1 MMDFVLEAWVSSIIE
16 GKKLQWMMGKGEP
29 WQPGEKLKLLFAG
42 YNGTRNTGSDVRVEE
57 MLRQIRRI
65 LGPENVDL
73 SMMTFN
79 FDRSRGYFEGTSQV
93 RLPDIF
99 PPFLASEVP
108 KHHGV
113 VACEGSMFKSKFANA
128 LATMMIGSLGIAAA
142 ENKLSIGYGAEAGH
156 MDPLVAK
163 MCGRYCRNSL
173 VITRNDE
180 SRKILR
186 ELGVPT
192 ELGTDTAWT
201 FEPLGAEY
209 GQKAL
214 HDVGWDGKTPVLVVC
229 PINPFEWP
237 VKASVAKAALHSLAG
252 AYKDSHYRGP
262 YFHNAGPEANRA
274 NEHYLSSIAKAVAAF
289 RQKRSVFVIMAA
301 TERMDARAC
310 GRISEKLGGVPV
322 LTSDDYNMY
331 QMVSI
336 LRACRMMVSS
346 RYHGIVTSMPALVAS
361 AGITMDERI
370 RNLMNERGHQELLM
384 NVDDPDLEARTLA
397 AIEILDRDGERIA
410 DGIARS
416 VVRNLKLM
424 ARMGVYFE
432 EEVQRRYPEFPNA
445 ARRMEL
451 GGLPAADERG
461 VEGIGGGVRV
471 GLVFE
476 LGIPD
481 RPDSHVIPGTD
492 SCQPGEERGQRCSS
506 GTSRRAGG
514 PADRAAV
521 AGSGAGGAGLSA
533 ATAAEK
539 GRPLRVAGA

>member
-16 GKKLQWMMGKGEP
+16 GKKIQWMMGKREP
-29 WQPGEKLKLLFAG
+29 WQPGEKLRLLFAG

-79 FDRSRGYFEGTSQV
+79 FDRSRGYFEGTTQV
-93 RLPDIF
+93 HLPDIF
-99 PPFLASEVP
+99 PPFLANEVP

-173 VITRNDE
+173 VITRNNE

-214 HDVGWDGKTPVLVVC
+214 HDAGWDGKTPVLVVC

-252 AYKDSHYRGP
+252 AYKESHYRGP
-262 YFHNAGPEANRA
+262 YFHNAGPEADRA
-274 NEHYLSSIAKAVAAF
+274 YEHYLSSIANAVAAF
-289 RQKRSVFVIMAA
+289 RQKRNVFVIMAA

-310 GRISEKLGGVPV
+310 RRISEKLGGVPV

-331 QMVSI
+331 ELVSI

-397 AIEILDRDGERIA
+397 ALEILDRDGERIA
-410 DGIARS
+410 DGIARTT
-416 VVRNLKLM
+416 VRNLKLM

-432 EEVQRRYPEFPNA
+432 EEVQRRYPEFPT
-445 ARRMEL
+445 RRGEWSWEDYLPPMS
-451 GGLPAADERG
+451 GGLRELVAAYG
-461 VEGIGGGVRV
+461 
-471 GLVFE
+471 
-476 LGIPD
+476 
-481 RPDSHVIPGTD
+481 
-492 SCQPGEERGQRCSS
+492 
-506 GTSRRAGG
+506 
-514 PADRAAV
+514 
-521 AGSGAGGAGLSA
+521 
-533 ATAAEK
+533 
-539 GRPLRVAGA
+539 

>member
-16 GKKLQWMMGKGEP
+16 GKKAQWMMGKGEP
-29 WQPGEKLKLLFAG
+29 WQPGERLKLLFAG

-79 FDRSRGYFEGTSQV
+79 FDRSRGYFAGTSQV

-99 PPFLASEVP
+99 PPFLANEVP

-128 LATMMIGSLGIAAA
+128 LATMMIGSLGMAAA

-209 GQKAL
+209 SQKAL
-214 HDVGWDGKTPVLVVC
+214 GDVGWDGKTPVLVVC

-237 VKASVAKAALHSLAG
+237 VKASVAKAALHSLTG
-252 AYKDSHYRGP
+252 AYKNSHYRGP
-262 YFHNAGPEANRA
+262 YFHNAGPEADRA
-274 NEHYLSSIAKAVAAF
+274 YEHYLSSIAKAVDAF
-289 RQKRSVFVIMAA
+289 RKKRNVFVILAA

-310 GRISEKLGGVPV
+310 LRISEKLDTVPI

-331 QMVSI
+331 ELVSI

-346 RYHGIVTSMPALVAS
+346 RYHGIVTSMPALVPS

-397 AIEILDRDGERIA
+397 SLEILDREGERIA
-410 DGIARS
+410 DGIARTT
-416 VVRNLKLM
+416 VRNLKLM

-432 EEVQRRYPEFPNA
+432 EEVQRRYPEFPTRRGEWSWEDYLPPMGDGLKELVA
-445 ARRMEL
+445 AY
-451 GGLPAADERG
+451 G
-461 VEGIGGGVRV
+461 
-471 GLVFE
+471 
-476 LGIPD
+476 
-481 RPDSHVIPGTD
+481 
-492 SCQPGEERGQRCSS
+492 
-506 GTSRRAGG
+506 
-514 PADRAAV
+514 
-521 AGSGAGGAGLSA
+521 
-533 ATAAEK
+533 
-539 GRPLRVAGA
+539 